1 MIEILY
7 CNEDNIITSL
17 AESLVIGGLPMR
29 KETTFDNLSYEISDL
44 TYFLDNVWSY
54 KEDFIFDKTEKKIRI
69 REDLLDEDDLEHLN
83 FLSFI
88 LSSVED
94 DYEDLEECIENIN
107 NSLDEEL
114 NNPYIKRG
122 INLGHVPT
130 GSGHNSMFKGVGF
143 NMIIKFPLYWLKEY
157 QRYNFTDIISSQS
170 TMHKILEF
178 DLSKMFSDKVDKR
191 CIAVIEELRDK
202 YNNEKDKDKKKEI
215 WEAIINSCPDGL
227 HMVMG
232 ITMNYLQAVSIIK
245 QREHHKLSEWSKDF
259 VPYLKSLPYLDFFL
273 LEDKDNK

>member
-1 MIEILY
+1 MVEVLY
-7 CNEDNIITSL
+7 CNEDNIIIAL

-29 KETTFDNLSYEISDL
+29 KDEITHVKLFEEIYDTHDMLSIIWDFKD
-44 TYFLDNVWSY
+44 YFV
-54 KEDFIFDKTEKKIRI
+54 FDKKEKKIKLK
-69 REDLLDEDDLEHLN
+69 ENLDEKILDNLN
-83 FLSFI
+83 YIFS
-88 LSSVED
+88 D
-94 DYEDLEECIENIN
+94 KDANDLEECIKNIN
-107 NSLDEEL
+107 NALDDL
-114 NNPYIKRG
+114 SNPYIKRG

-130 GSGHNSMFKGVGF
+130 GSGHNSMFKGVQF

-157 QRYNFTDIISSQS
+157 QRYHFTDIISSQS

-178 DLSKMFSDKVDKR
+178 DLNKMFSNKVDKR

-215 WEAIINSCPDGL
+215 WETIINSCPDGL

-232 ITMNYLQAVSIIK
+232 ITMNYLQAASIIK
-245 QREHHKLSEWSKDF
+245 QREHHKLSEWSEDF

-273 LEDKDNK
+273 LKD